1 MKKIL
6 LSFVLVLIAFSVFSI
21 EETRLLRFPAIHGDT
36 VVFSYAGDLYIISVN
51 GGVATRIT
59 SHDGYE
65 MFPHFSPDGKTLA
78 FTAQYDGNTEVY
90 TMPLEGGTPRRI
102 TFTACLERDDIS
114 DRMGPNNIVMGW
126 TNDGKNVIYRSRGKS
141 FNDFKGHLFLAP
153 IDGGMSKQLPL
164 ATGSWSS
171 YSPDG
176 NQLAFNRVF
185 REFRTWKYYKG
196 GMADDIWIHSFADHK
211 TINITNHPS
220 QDIFPMWNGDKI
232 YFLSDRDRIMN
243 LFVYDTKTQETKKLT
258 SFSRYDIKFPVLGKD
273 RIVFENGGYIY
284 YYNLPDDK
292 VVKLTVRIRED
303 QSASRT
309 ILKDVSA
316 NIATIDLAP
325 DGSRLAISA
334 RGEVFSIPVKEGLT
348 RNLTQSSGAHD
359 RNPVWSPD
367 GKYIAYISDKS
378 GEYQIYLQ
386 APDKPETTIK
396 LTDFT
401 AGYIYRLKWSPDS
414 KNILW
419 NDRNLELNSINI

>member
-367 GKYIAYISDKS
+367 GKYIAYISV
-378 GEYQIYLQ
+378 
-386 APDKPETTIK
+386 
-396 LTDFT
+396 
-401 AGYIYRLKWSPDS
+401 
-414 KNILW
+414 
-419 NDRNLELNSINI
+419 